1 MEQLLLIN
9 PKRRRKRA
17 KNSRRRRHSAR
28 RRHANPYREHRRHRN
43 PRRRHRNP
51 LSMSGIKPELTGAAV
66 GAAGA
71 VAIDII
77 MGYLT
82 PYIPASLTSNQY
94 LTLATKIAAA
104 LGIGMLAGKVIG
116 GDKAR
121 GATLGALT
129 VVGYDFIKTL
139 VPASLPMA
147 GLSGVGAYM
156 HSNIPGSLNGYNPGS
171 YVRNSSTAVPGIA
184 NNPVQFGAYMPH
196 GNMAGVMGDEM
207 F

>member
-1 MEQLLLIN
+1 
-9 PKRRRKRA
+9 
-17 KNSRRRRHSAR
+17 
-28 RRHANPYREHRRHRN
+28 
-43 PRRRHRNP
+43 
-51 LSMSGIKPELTGAAV
+51 MSGIKSELTGAAV
-66 GAAGA
+66 GAVGA
-71 VAIDII
+71 VAVDIA

-82 PYIPASLTSNQY
+82 PYIPASLTGNQY

-116 GDKAR
+116 RDKAR

-147 GLSGVGAYM
+147 GLSGMGAYM

-171 YVRNSSTAVPGIA
+171 YVRNSSTALPGIA
-184 NNPVQFGAYMPH
+184 NNPVQFGAYMPDGAMH
-196 GNMAGVMGDEM
+196 GVMGDEM